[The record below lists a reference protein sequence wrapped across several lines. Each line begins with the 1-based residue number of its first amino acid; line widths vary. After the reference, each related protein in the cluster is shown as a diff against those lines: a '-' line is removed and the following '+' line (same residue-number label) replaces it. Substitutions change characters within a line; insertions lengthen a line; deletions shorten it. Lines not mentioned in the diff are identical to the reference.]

1 MIEATCSACGTHNRI
16 AETDVPIGAKFV
28 VCSSC
33 KSRVAL
39 PGATKQAVPTLP
51 KLPTVVPAIP
61 SIKPPAKAAA
71 GAKPPAIPVGPP
83 SVSLGPAGARPIPV
97 PASTSNPNEIIDLSD
112 LPAPKRHSPL
122 GATESK
128 PAPRSGLAAAS
139 ADADLLAPKSARPAG
154 PPSLDLDDLLG
165 PPGAGPAHDLVDLP
179 APKAKA
185 SADLL
190 APKVARPPAGP
201 ASVVPGGDTDLPAPK
216 ARSPIQRPVAH
227 AAQPFSLDLDLR
239 TAPAEIS
246 DLPAPK
252 IQDLPAPKGFHDL
265 PAPKG
270 IQDLPTPKP
279 GRAGATLPDLLQ
291 PKSRGGDDLLQPKPG
306 QMPAGSIDLPAPK
319 GGGVDLPAP
328 KGFFED
334 LPQPARGQRSGASSS
349 NEIAPKGFFEDLPQ
363 PARGQRSGPAQT
375 DDIAPLGFFDDLP
388 QPAKGQKPGPTQT
401 DDIAPLGFFDD
412 LPKPATIAPPP
423 ATHAPQP
430 TRTKRDSRGAVD
442 LGDDPIEQIDLANE
456 APQELELEPPPS
468 AQQTGSNGSFDDLD
482 LSAPSAAQGV
492 RAQQL
497 EESSPIKIGT
507 PKTPGGK
514 QPERASLPSLS
525 RGGSGADQPLELE
538 EPRETQSL
546 AQRLGPKP
554 QRSAAAQAKA
564 PKKPVNR
571 KLVLGLV
578 LGLAAAGGGGFYF
591 YQRHAAAQERQNT
604 IDGELARAR
613 KALASDSAS
622 RWSTA
627 AMAATKVLELEPK
640 NGAAAGIFAEAQFAL
655 AIAEGEKYDAR
666 VGQARTK
673 INNALG
679 DGVTGPELDRASA
692 LGSITTNPST
702 AVTKLKALQAKAP
715 KDPSLALYMGW
726 AHAAAGTPLE
736 AIKAYDV
743 AAAAAATKLHALLGR
758 GRVKLDQAD
767 LEGARADFTA
777 ALVVDKKNIVAQVGL
792 AAALPVGQAQQQE
805 SDLLSIITAKEFKS
819 ADPRAKALAYILA
832 GNAAQRTARL
842 DGARERYRKALEID
856 SKALGAITGLAEVEI
871 TDGKREAAKTLIEQ
885 ALAQSKEYPPAL
897 LAKALL
903 ALVEKRL
910 DDADK
915 IIAGLEK
922 NKKLTTQQQIRVGV
936 MRGRILDAQKKDEAA
951 LEAFVAAAKLAGDLD
966 LTPTMAAIAKLTE
979 MAKVAAAEKDIE
991 REASLKARAEELL
1004 ATLATAAEK
1013 DPSLAFT
1020 LGVAYQN
1027 AGEPALAE
1035 PWLQK
1040 VIAARPND
1048 PDAMYQL
1055 AVVLRALG
1063 RGSEALT
1070 MLEKAEAAAP
1080 DRVDLAL
1087 ELARTYEAVGKD
1099 TEAGALYAK
1108 LLAPRTDGSTI
1119 DVPVEL
1125 RVHAGLFFV
1134 RLRKFKEA
1142 GEQGRAII
1150 KAARDNATGH
1160 YLVGEAALAAGNLE
1174 EARKEFI
1181 EAVAYERIAR
1191 HLDAAG
1197 RANESISIAKKD
1209 MAMQDAAIRAYQ
1221 DAVKLD
1227 PKMFSSQLG
1236 LGRLYVSRKEME
1248 KAYPP
1253 LMAADKLKP
1262 NDPEV
1267 SYNMGA
1273 ASIRLAKTAA
1283 EKKLALAW
1291 LLQAV
1296 RYEQTADTYNLIGD
1310 IYSMDGVDD
1319 GPAAANAYGKAVQSA
1334 NQAAKKNN
1342 TPLPTWY
1349 PEALFQ
1355 WGRRS
1360 LEIGDN
1366 ATAKKAW
1373 DQWLGMTPP
1382 PPMNA
1387 RRKEVER
1394 MLATTLRGP

>member
-1 MIEATCSACGTHNRI
+1 VA
-16 AETDVPIGAKFV
+16 
-28 VCSSC
+28 CSSC

-39 PGATKQAVPTLP
+39 PGATKQAVPTMP

-61 SIKPPAKAAA
+61 SIKPVAKPPAV

-83 SVSLGPAGARPIPV
+83 SVSLGPAGAGPIPV
-97 PASTSNPNEIIDLSD
+97 PTSTSNPNEIIDLSD
-112 LPAPKRHSPL
+112 LPAPKRQSPL
-122 GATESK
+122 GAVESK
-128 PAPRSGLAAAS
+128 PAPRSGLAAAN
-139 ADADLLAPKSARPAG
+139 ADADLPAPKSARPAG

-165 PPGAGPAHDLVDLP
+165 PPGAGPAQDLVDLP

-185 SADLL
+185 SADLP
-190 APKVARPPAGP
+190 APKVARPPTGP
-201 ASVVPGGDTDLPAPK
+201 APIVPGGDTDLPAPK
-216 ARSPIQRPVAH
+216 PRSPIQRQAPAQ
-227 AAQPFSLDLDLR
+227 AQPFSLDLDLPAPR
-239 TAPAEIS
+239 ATAPAEIT
-246 DLPAPK
+246 
-252 IQDLPAPKGFHDL
+252 DLPAPKGV
-265 PAPKG
+265 
-270 IQDLPTPKP
+270 QDLPTPKP
-279 GRAGATLPDLLQ
+279 GRAGSALPDLLAPRGRAEDPGDLLQ
-291 PKSRGGDDLLQPKPG
+291 PKRGADPGNMLQPKRGADPGNMLQPKAG

-319 GGGVDLPAP
+319 GGGIDLPAP
-328 KGFFED
+328 KGFFDD
-334 LPQPARGQRSGASSS
+334 LPQPARGQRGAAASTS
-349 NEIAPKGFFEDLPQ
+349 NEIAPLGFFDDLPQ
-363 PARGQRSGPAQT
+363 PARGQRPGPSQT
-375 DDIAPLGFFDDLP
+375 DDIAPKGFFDDLP
-388 QPAKGQKPGPTQT
+388 QPAKGQKPGPTPT

-412 LPKPATIAPPP
+412 LPKPASIAQP
-423 ATHAPQP
+423 APVSAPESA
-430 TRTKRDSRGAVD
+430 RMKRDSRGAID

-456 APQELELEPPPS
+456 APQELELEEPPPS
-468 AQQTGSNGSFDDLD
+468 MQGSSGSFDDLD

-497 EESSPIKIGT
+497 EEGSPIKIGS
-507 PKTPGGK
+507 PKTPAGAK

-525 RGGSGADQPLELE
+525 RTGPSADQPLELE

-546 AQRLGPKP
+546 TQRLGPKP
-554 QRSAAAQAKA
+554 QRAPAEPKA

-604 IDGELARAR
+604 LDTELAKAR
-613 KALASDSAS
+613 KALASDSPN

-627 AMAATKVLELEPK
+627 AMAATKVLDMEPK
-640 NGAAAGIFAEAQFAL
+640 HGAAAGIFAEVTLAGAL
-655 AIAEGEKYDAR
+655 ADGKNYEVRVQKAR
-666 VGQARTK
+666 KK
-673 INNALG
+673 INDALG
-679 DGVTGPELDRASA
+679 GGVTGPELDRASA
-692 LGSITTNPST
+692 LSSLTTNPSN
-702 AVTKLKALQAKAP
+702 AIPKLKALQAKAP

-726 AHAAAGTPLE
+726 AQAAAGNPAE
-736 AIKAYDV
+736 AIKAFDT
-743 AAAAAATKLHALLGR
+743 AAAANATKLHALLGR

-777 ALVVDKKNIVAQVGL
+777 ALAVDKKNIAAQVGL

-805 SDLLSIITAKEFKS
+805 SDLLGIIAAKEFED
-819 ADPRAKALAYILA
+819 ADPRARTLAYILA
-832 GNAAQRTARL
+832 GDAARRTARL
-842 DGARERYRKALEID
+842 DVARERYRNALKLDEK
-856 SKALGAITGLAEVEI
+856 SLAAMASLAEVELA
-871 TDGKREAAKTLIEQ
+871 DGKRAAAKKEIDH
-885 ALAQSKEYPPAL
+885 ALDLSKDYAPAL
-897 LAKALL
+897 LAKAHL
-903 ALVEKRL
+903 AFVEKRI

-915 IIAGLEK
+915 IVADLEEK
-922 NKKLTTQQQIRVGV
+922 DKKLTTQLQIRVGV
-936 MRGRILDAQKKDEAA
+936 MRGRILEAQGKDEPA
-951 LEAFVAAAKLAGDLD
+951 LEAYITAAKLAGEID
-966 LTPTMAAIAKLTE
+966 LTPTMAAIAKLTG
-979 MAKVAAAEKDIE
+979 MAKAAAAAKDTE
-991 REASLKARAEELL
+991 REAALKARAEDLL

-1048 PDAMYQL
+1048 PDAMFQL

-1063 RGSEALT
+1063 RGGEALAT
-1070 MLEKAEAAAP
+1070 LEKAQAAAP
-1080 DRVDLAL
+1080 DRVDLAM
-1087 ELARTYEAVGKD
+1087 ELARTYELVGKD

-1108 LLAPRTDGSTI
+1108 LLAPRTDGSTV

-1134 RLRKFKEA
+1134 RMKKFIEA
-1142 GEQGRAII
+1142 GAQGAAIV
-1150 KAARDNATGH
+1150 KVARDNATGH
-1160 YLVGEAALAAGNLE
+1160 YLVGEAALATGNLE

-1181 EAVAYERIAR
+1181 EAVSYERTAR

-1197 RANESISIAKKD
+1197 RANESISLAKKD

-1227 PKMFSSQLG
+1227 PTLFSSQLG
-1236 LGRLYVSRKEME
+1236 LGRLYVTRKEME

-1267 SYNMGA
+1267 SFNMGA
-1273 ASIRLAKTAA
+1273 ASIRLAKNPA

-1296 RYEQTADTYNLIGD
+1296 RFEQTADTYNLIGD

-1319 GPAAANAYGKAVQSA
+1319 GRAAANAYGKAVQSA
-1334 NQAAKKNN
+1334 NQDAKKKN
-1342 TPLPTWY
+1342 TPLPNWY

-1394 MLATTLRGP
+1394 TLATTLRGP